1 MNRIVK
7 IEIRRSDFRLSNPS
21 VVAYEAVEVA
31 PNIAVSIELEDGR
44 KGWGNA
50 APDYHVTGETA
61 ESVELTLRNELS
73 PFLLG
78 RNAEQIEKL
87 WPELCAHAP
96 GQPTAVAAI
105 DIALYDLLG
114 QAAGLPLYR
123 MLGNARDRISTS
135 ITLSIDDLEPSVA
148 RAQEFQSR
156 GFTRLKIKCGLDAE
170 GDIMRVKA
178 IRSAIDPD
186 TRLCL
191 DSNQG
196 YSVDQAL
203 LVINSLKDCAIEF
216 IEQPVRADDL
226 DGLRFLSA
234 RSPIPIMADE
244 SVLNAGDLLKSP
256 APLVNLKLMKTGGI
270 TGALRCNAVAEARG
284 ISVMFG
290 CMDESVISIAAATHL
305 ALALQNVRYADL
317 DGHLDIVEDVAEGN
331 PLLSAGDLSL
341 DDSPG
346 LGVKVSGF
354 Q

>member
-21 VVAYEAVEVA
+21 VVAYEAVDVA

-61 ESVELTLRNELS
+61 ESVELTLRHELG

-105 DIALYDLLG
+105 DIALWDLLG

-156 GFTRLKIKCGLDAE
+156 GFKRLKIKCGLDAE

-178 IRSAIDPD
+178 IRSAVDPD
-186 TRLCL
+186 TRLCI

-203 LVINSLKDCAIEF
+203 LVINSLNDCAIEF
-216 IEQPVRADDL
+216 IEQPVRAEDL

-244 SVLNAGDLLKSP
+244 SVLSAGDLLKSP

-290 CMDESVISIAAATHL
+290 CMDESLISIAAATHL

-317 DGHLDIVEDVAEGN
+317 DGHLDIVGDIGSGN
-331 PLLSAGDLSL
+331 PSLTDGILSL
-341 DDSPG
+341 VDSPG
-346 LGVKVSGF
+346 LGVKISSF
-354 Q
+354 

>member
-105 DIALYDLLG
+105 DIALWDLLG

>member
-87 WPELCAHAP
+87 WPELCTHAP

-105 DIALYDLLG
+105 DIALWDLLG

-123 MLGNARDRISTS
+123 MLGYARDRISTS

-346 LGVKVSGF
+346 LGVKISSF
-354 Q
+354 